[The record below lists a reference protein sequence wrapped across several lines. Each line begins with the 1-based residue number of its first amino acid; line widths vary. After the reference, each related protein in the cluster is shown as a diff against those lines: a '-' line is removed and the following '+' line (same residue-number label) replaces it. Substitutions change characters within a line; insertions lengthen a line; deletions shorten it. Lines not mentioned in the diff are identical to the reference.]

1 MTEKMEV
8 AVALFKSRLELE
20 ASTSCFGLEGQVW
33 QDVGGA
39 EGERAGH
46 RGPGLH
52 DSPPSKYLTFRAPCA
67 PLRLKSATP
76 MQGLV
81 QAQKAE
87 ITQLKGALPLPQ
99 GRFK

>member
-8 AVALFKSRLELE
+8 AVAVLKCRLELE
-20 ASTSCFGLEGQVW
+20 ASTSPSGLEGQIW

-46 RGPGLH
+46 RGPGLNH
-52 DSPPSKYLTFRAPCA
+52 SPPRKCLTFRAPCA

-87 ITQLKGALPLPQ
+87 ITQLKGAVPLPQ